1 MFTHKSP
8 SNNAKPSY
16 STKRGSCIQLWGI
29 EVGDV
34 GEWGSKVWGIGIS
47 DVGEWGSKVWGIGI
61 SDVGEWGSKVWGMEV
76 SPQSKMPANAAFL
89 LFINIA
95 LVV

>member
-1 MFTHKSP
+1 MFTQKSP

-16 STKRGSCIQLWGI
+16 STKRGSCIQL
-29 EVGDV
+29 
-34 GEWGSKVWGIGIS
+34 WGIGIS